1 MFRTKVEFSGLAD
14 RVDLHPV
21 DLWIWNLLKVPDL
34 RVVNSQMGGNFVTFL
49 FSSICTET
57 L

>member
-34 RVVNSQMGGNFVTFL
+34 TVVNSQIGGNFVTFL